1 MKIYHVMD
9 ENSSIVP
16 QEDREKIA
24 VLKLAE
30 TGKYVENMGVRD
42 GQFFIIP
49 ENKSDEIYLDYKAA
63 MLRIDK
69 AFKTRIDQRLLDQK
83 SMEFHNKKAE
93 AMRRFMEMPT

>member
-24 VLKLAE
+24 VLKLVE

-63 MLRIDK
+63 MLRINTTFEK
-69 AFKTRIDQRLLDQK
+69 QIDQRILVLK

>member
-24 VLKLAE
+24 VLKLVE

-69 AFKTRIDQRLLDQK
+69 AFKAQIDQRLLDQK

>member
-1 MKIYHVMD
+1 MKVYHVMD

-24 VLKLAE
+24 VLKLVE

-63 MLRIDK
+63 MLRINTTFEK
-69 AFKTRIDQRLLDQK
+69 QIDQRILVLK

>member
-1 MKIYHVMD
+1 MD

-24 VLKLAE
+24 VLKLVE

-69 AFKTRIDQRLLDQK
+69 AFKAQIDQRLLDQK

>member
-24 VLKLAE
+24 VLKLVE

>member
-24 VLKLAE
+24 VLKLVE

-63 MLRIDK
+63 MLQIDK
-69 AFKTRIDQRLLDQK
+69 AFKTQIDQRILVLK

>member
-1 MKIYHVMD
+1 MD

-24 VLKLAE
+24 VLKLAQS
-30 TGKYVENMGVRD
+30 GKFVENMGVRD

-49 ENKSDEIYLDYKAA
+49 ENAVDVVYLDYKAA
-63 MLRIDK
+63 MLKIDT
-69 AFKTRIDQRLLDQK
+69 AFRKQIDRKLLDQK

-93 AMRRFMEMPT
+93 VMRRIMEMPT

>member
-1 MKIYHVMD
+1 MD

-24 VLKLAE
+24 VLKLVE

-63 MLRIDK
+63 MLRINTAFEKQIDK
-69 AFKTRIDQRLLDQK
+69 RLLDQK

>member
-1 MKIYHVMD
+1 MD

-24 VLKLAE
+24 VLKLVE

-49 ENKSDEIYLDYKAA
+49 ENKSDEIYQDYKAA

>member
-1 MKIYHVMD
+1 MKVYHVMD

-42 GQFFIIP
+42 GPFFIIP

-63 MLRIDK
+63 MLRINTTFEK
-69 AFKTRIDQRLLDQK
+69 QIDQRILVLK

>member
-16 QEDREKIA
+16 QEDKEKMAI
-24 VLKLAE
+24 LKLTE
-30 TGKYVENMGVRD
+30 TGKFVENIGVRD

-49 ENKSDEIYLDYKAA
+49 ENSTDAVYLDYKAA
-63 MLRIDK
+63 MLRIDT
-69 AFKTRIDQRLLDQK
+69 AFRKQIDQRLLDQK

-93 AMRRFMEMPT
+93 VVRRIMELPR

>member
-1 MKIYHVMD
+1 MKIYHVVD

-24 VLKLAE
+24 VLKLVE

>member
-1 MKIYHVMD
+1 MKVYHVMD

-24 VLKLAE
+24 FLKLAE

>member
-1 MKIYHVMD
+1 MD

-24 VLKLAE
+24 VLKLVE

-69 AFKTRIDQRLLDQK
+69 AFKARIDQRLLDQK

>member
-1 MKIYHVMD
+1 MKIFHVMD
-9 ENSSIVP
+9 ENSSIVS
-16 QEDREKIA
+16 QEDKEKIA
-24 VLKLAE
+24 ILKLTE
-30 TGKYVENMGVRD
+30 TGKFVENIGVRD

-49 ENKSDEIYLDYKAA
+49 ENAVDGVYLDYKAA

>member
-1 MKIYHVMD
+1 MKVYHVMD

-24 VLKLAE
+24 VLKLVE

>member
-24 VLKLAE
+24 VLKLVE

-63 MLRIDK
+63 MLRINTAFEKQIDK
-69 AFKTRIDQRLLDQK
+69 RLLDQK

>member
-24 VLKLAE
+24 VLKLVE

-93 AMRRFMEMPT
+93 AEDGDD